1 MKTNRPSRLKVLL
14 TAVVVS
20 GALVFGGA
28 RESYA
33 FVDPIT
39 AYVAV
44 VVIAAATVVVV
55 AGAYVAAKATV
66 CTPVA
71 AVKASDHAA
80 GFGGAFKECW
90 DGSSISKQPGSAETA
105 GTEQSARTIERSSPE
120 DQGQRE

>member
-20 GALVFGGA
+20 GALVVGGA
-28 RESYA
+28 RESSA

-39 AYVAV
+39 GAAAV
-44 VVIAAATVVVV
+44 VIVGVAAVVVV
-55 AGAYVAAKATV
+55 AGTYVAAKATV

-71 AVKASDHAA
+71 GIRAFDHAA

-90 DGSSISKQPGSAETA
+90 DWSPISNQPASTASAGSE
-105 GTEQSARTIERSSPE
+105 
-120 DQGQRE
+120 

>member
-28 RESYA
+28 GRAHA

-39 AYVAV
+39 IYAATMLG
-44 VVIAAATVVVV
+44 VIAI
-55 AGAYVAAKATV
+55 AGTYVAAKATV

-80 GFGGAFKECW
+80 GFGGAFKDCW
-90 DGSSISKQPGSAETA
+90 DWSPISKQPGSAGTGGSEQPARPVEGISA
-105 GTEQSARTIERSSPE
+105 GGSWPQE
-120 DQGQRE
+120 